1 MRIAGLIEMT
11 RYLSGGLAEGG
22 CVTEWLAGFL
32 RGLVWLAG
40 AGMVWVL
47 RGLVWLAGAGMVW
60 FGSGLVGSSIEEGSV
75 SPNLSESSL
84 QVYKMVK

>member
-22 CVTEWLAGFL
+22 CVTEWLAGF
-32 RGLVWLAG
+32 
-40 AGMVWVL
+40 L

>member
-40 AGMVWVL
+40 AGMVWL
-47 RGLVWLAGAGMVW
+47 
-60 FGSGLVGSSIEEGSV
+60 GSGLVGSSIEEGSV